1 MTLTTLTTVYNLVDD
16 GCVFAV
22 AAVPLPPALGLDGVL
37 LVERLV
43 LSLGHQLRPALP
55 QQDRHRPVEHVHHEP
70 DLGRDA

>member
-1 MTLTTLTTVYNLVDD
+1 MTLTTVYNLIYD
-16 GCVFAV
+16 GSVFAV